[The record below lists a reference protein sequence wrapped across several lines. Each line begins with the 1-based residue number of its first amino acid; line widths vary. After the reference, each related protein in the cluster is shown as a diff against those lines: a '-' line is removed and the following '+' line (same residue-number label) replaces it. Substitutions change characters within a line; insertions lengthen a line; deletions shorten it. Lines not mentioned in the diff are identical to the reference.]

1 MPSSPSAKLNL
12 RFHDPRLGMTLA
24 GRMLVHVVTSVS
36 YVVLVFAAFAFLL
49 SDVATLRWTG
59 AFLALFLLDRFMHM
73 QEADKHISELPPEGE
88 VNLAGYVSPQA
99 YGILERAYDKSLL
112 KRSDLLLEIALQLVA
127 TPEVK
132 RAFLRMDVK
141 PEEFKYKIEEFL
153 EESRKAGKSGK
164 QDKIH
169 TLAELCAAGLEEAV
183 RNGQSFIET
192 PDVFAALP
200 RLKCEYVHRLLSTF
214 SLTPED
220 LSQAMVFGAAA
231 KQFSRLRI
239 LPRTLNAVVLG
250 GGRSRTRHRI
260 MNRAWTSR
268 PTPVLDGMSTD
279 LTDAAREKQVG
290 FMIGHAAE
298 YERLLKVLARLDR
311 PNALLIGE
319 PGIGKGTLVE
329 HLAANIVSDRVPRAL
344 FDKRLVQLNL
354 TQLVAGAAPEE
365 LQARLQAVV
374 EEIMLAG
381 NIILYIPDIHN
392 LVRTSGTAYLSA
404 ADALLP
410 IVENNA
416 FPVIGTTYAREYK
429 QFIEPR
435 SDFAGAFEEIR
446 MEEISEAEAER
457 ILTYE
462 ALILEWER
470 RITISFGAVRNSVKL
485 AKRYFR
491 DKFLPASAEELL
503 KSAVVAA
510 EQKGERFL
518 GPDQVIAVAEERV
531 NVPIHAATEEEA
543 EELLHLEEVIHREL
557 IDQEEAVK
565 AVADALREYRSGLA
579 RKGGPMASFLFVGP
593 TGVGKTELA
602 KILARLQFG
611 SEAAIARFDM
621 TEYQDKQSFFR
632 FIGSPDGSVSGALT
646 DAILQ
651 KPYSLVLLDE
661 FEKAYPDILNLFLQV
676 LDDGRLTDN
685 LGRTAD
691 FTNTIVI
698 ATSNAH
704 SDIVNE
710 ALRSGE
716 TMSQIAEYLKRK
728 LTDAFKPEL
737 LNRFSR
743 IIVFKDLAPE
753 HVRRIAA
760 LNLKSLSDALFEEQ
774 GIRLEF
780 GEEVTRLVAKQGYDP
795 AYGARP
801 LRRVIDEKV
810 RAPLAGLLLSGRVKR
825 GERVLVTLAGEALE
839 FTPQ

>member
-1 MPSSPSAKLNL
+1 MPSLPSAKLAP

-24 GRMLVHVVTSVS
+24 GRMLVHVITSVS
-36 YVVLVFAAFAFLL
+36 YVVLVFATFAFLF
-49 SDVATLRWTG
+49 SDLNALRWAG
-59 AFLALFLLDRFMHM
+59 AFLVLFLLDRFMHM
-73 QEADKHISELPPEGE
+73 HEADRHLSELPEEGE
-88 VNLAGYVSPQA
+88 VNLARYIAPQA
-99 YGILERAYDKSLL
+99 YGILERAYDRSLL
-112 KRSDLLLEIALQLVA
+112 KRSDLLLEIALQLFA

-132 RAFLRMDVK
+132 MALQRMDVK
-141 PEEFKYKIEEFL
+141 PEEFKYKLL
-153 EESRKAGKSGK
+153 ELLGESRKA
-164 QDKIH
+164 DKTGRREKMH
-169 TLAELCAAGLEEAV
+169 TLAELCAGALGEAV
-183 RNGQSFIET
+183 RNGQPFIET

-200 RLKCEYVHRLLSTF
+200 RLKCEYVHRLLATF

-239 LPRTLNAVVLG
+239 LPRTLNAIVLG
-250 GGRSRTRHRI
+250 GRERTRHRI

-268 PTPVLDGMSTD
+268 PTPVLDGMSAD
-279 LTDAAREKQVG
+279 LTDAAREHQVG
-290 FMIGHAAE
+290 FMVGHEAE
-298 YERLLKVLARLDR
+298 YERLLRVLARPDR

-329 HLAANIVSDRVPRAL
+329 HLAAEIVRDQVPRAL

-354 TQLVAGAAPEE
+354 SQLVAGAAPEE
-365 LQARLQAVV
+365 LQSRLQAVV
-374 EEIMLAG
+374 EEIALAG

-410 IVENNA
+410 VVENDA
-416 FPVIGTTYAREYK
+416 FPVIGTSYAREYK
-429 QFIEPR
+429 QLIEPR
-435 SDFAGAFEEIR
+435 SDFAGAFEAIR
-446 MEEISEAEAER
+446 MEEISAAEAER

-462 ALILEWER
+462 ALILERER
-470 RITISFGAVRNSVKL
+470 RVTISFGAVRNSVKL

-491 DKFLPASAEELL
+491 DKLLPASAEELL
-503 KSAVVAA
+503 KSAVIAA

-531 NVPIHAATEEEA
+531 NVPIHAATEAEA
-543 EELLHLEEVIHREL
+543 EELLRLEEVIHREL
-557 IDQEEAVK
+557 VDQDEAVK

-579 RKGGPMASFLFVGP
+579 RKGGPIASFLFVGP

-602 KILARLQFG
+602 KILSRLQFG
-611 SEAAIARFDM
+611 SEAMIARFDM

-704 SDIVNE
+704 SDMVNE
-710 ALRSGE
+710 ALRSGQ
-716 TMSQIAEYLKRK
+716 TMAQIAEYLKRK

-743 IIVFKDLAPE
+743 IIVFRDLAPE
-753 HVRRIAA
+753 HVRRIAE
-760 LNLKSLSDALFEEQ
+760 LNLKSLADALFEEQ

-780 GEEVTRLVAKQGYDP
+780 GEEVVRLVAKQGYDP

-801 LRRVIDEKV
+801 LRRAIDEKV
-810 RAPLAGLLLSGRVKR
+810 RAPLAGLLLAGRVKR
-825 GERVLVTLAGEALE
+825 GERVSVTLAGEALE
-839 FTPQ
+839 FVPQ